1 MRPMGAA
8 PPRGEHLA
16 HQLVG
21 ERGVAGRALQP
32 TLPPPCEARVPPPN
46 EAGRTGAVPAGC
58 VFWMKATE
66 RAFSTS
72 AAGHANCTV
81 GSYTHGFL
89 AIEEAATRDDAA
101 AVLASGWVDHE
112 AMASLPTVRQRPARV
127 VYGPLAE
134 LAVVPDVV
142 LLRLNGLGLM
152 TLKDALPALRIE
164 GKPQCH
170 IVALAAEHGEVAVSV
185 GCALSRARTGMR
197 ADEMTCALPAA
208 RLAELVAAVE
218 AAAELDRTMTRARLN
233 IEVASDCLQ
242 RAARA
247 YNLLSVRRYIWI

>member
-1 MRPMGAA
+1 VNPATAWGDLAARLAAALKPTA
-8 PPRGEHLA
+8 PPIGIA
-16 HQLVG
+16 FVYADAS
-21 ERGVAGRALQP
+21 V
-32 TLPPPCEARVPPPN
+32 LPAPFEARTPTPN
-46 EAGRTGAVPAGC
+46 AAGRTGAVPAGC

-72 AAGHANCTV
+72 AADHANCSV

-89 AIEEAATRDDAA
+89 TLAEAAERDDVA
-101 AVLASGWVDHE
+101 AVLASGWVDHA
-112 AMASLPTVRQRPARV
+112 AMTALPAVRARPAQV

-134 LAVVPDVV
+134 LAVAPDVV

-170 IVALAAEHGEVAVSV
+170 IVALAAEHGEVAASV

-218 AAAELDRTMTRARLN
+218 AAAALDRAMARY
-233 IEVASDCLQ
+233 AGSDAQ
-242 RAARA
+242 RFETT
-247 YNLLSVRRYIWI
+247 

>member
-1 MRPMGAA
+1 MKGSSVTNTTDWAGLAARLTAALKPVA
-8 PPRGEHLA
+8 PPIGIA
-16 HQLVG
+16 FVYD
-21 ERGVAGRALQP
+21 AP
-32 TLPPPCEARVPPPN
+32 SSLPPPFEAEIPPPN

-66 RAFSTS
+66 SAFSTS
-72 AAGHANCTV
+72 ATDHANCSV

-89 AIEEAATRDDAA
+89 SLADAATRDDVA

-112 AMASLPTVRQRPARV
+112 AMVALPAVRERPAHV

-134 LAVVPDVV
+134 LAIVPDVV
-142 LLRLNGLGLM
+142 LLRINGLGLM
-152 TLKDALPALRIE
+152 ALKDALPALRIE

-170 IVALAAEHGEVAVSV
+170 IVALAAEHGEVAASV

-208 RLAELVAAVE
+208 RLAELVVAVE
-218 AAAELDRTMTRARLN
+218 AAADLDRAMARYA
-233 IEVASDCLQ
+233 ASD
-242 RAARA
+242 ARRFA
-247 YNLLSVRRYIWI
+247 GG